1 MNTFVKLVLHTM
13 QSVQFKRVFEY
24 SKNDT
29 YKSNGIVHLKNFI
42 KKKML
47 SSETCKMEPT
57 EFISLIHDSIHD
69 IAFDLEDVTGSLIS
83 MFFKTHGDPLKTI
96 LLDSSTNNANVSS
109 IAWMLKILLSELCV
123 VCYRIVYS

>member
-42 KKKML
+42 KKQML
-47 SSETCKMEPT
+47 SLEPT
-57 EFISLIHDSIHD
+57 EFISLIHDSIHN
-69 IAFDLEDVTGSLIS
+69 IAFDLEDVTGSLR
-83 MFFKTHGDPLKTI
+83 
-96 LLDSSTNNANVSS
+96 SSSKRMA
-109 IAWMLKILLSELCV
+109 IH
-123 VCYRIVYS
+123 